1 MKLVLRDEEHL
12 PCGADLGDLVDRVAE
27 ELPPDDPDHEAGCE
41 HCQAALGELGP
52 LWGQVR
58 ELAREDVAV
67 PAALIETVMRAVRVE
82 RQGSD
87 GARLP
92 LREVIPQ
99 LVDHALLLGDR
110 GTLKIA
116 DSVVALIVGRE
127 ALATPG
133 VLALSSGATSYLLGR
148 SPGVEV
154 VVEGS
159 RVSARLHLV
168 VELGWSI
175 PEVLDAVRQRAGL
188 AVQRM
193 TGLETAAIDITV
205 SDVYHSDD

>member
-1 MKLVLRDEEHL
+1 MKLAHDGEHL
-12 PCGADLGDLVDRVAE
+12 PCGADLGVLVDQVAE
-27 ELPPDDPDHEAGCE
+27 DLPPQDLEHEAGCE
-41 HCQAALGELGP
+41 HCQAALAELGP

-58 ELAREDVAV
+58 ELAREDVVV
-67 PAALIETVMRAVRVE
+67 PAALLATVMRAVRAE
-82 RQGSD
+82 QIGNG
-87 GARLP
+87 GATLP

-99 LVDHALLLGDR
+99 LVNHALLLGDR

-133 VLALSSGATSYLLGR
+133 VLSHSGVASSVVGR
-148 SPGVEV
+148 SPGVV
-154 VVEGS
+154 VVVDES
-159 RVSARLHLV
+159 RVSARLRLV
-168 VELGWSI
+168 VELGWPI
-175 PEVLDAVRQRAGL
+175 PDVVEAVRQRAGA

-205 SDVYHSDD
+205 TDVEGGDE